1 MAAFKQKVSGVGK
14 NSSRSDQNLV
24 ERVQRVQRDAK
35 IQNASGASYST
46 RTNNEQLAQGTINT
60 PTASS
65 VTGQQEY
72 VNPIKAIPATAYSNT
87 NVPLSQAAP
96 GGPGDNTGMAEP
108 VDAIDPGSITA
119 RALLMANPNSAQ
131 LRALVEA
138 YNELG
143 M

>member
-1 MAAFKQKVSGVGK
+1 MAIQQKVSGVGK
-14 NSSRSDQNLV
+14 NSSRTDRNVV
-24 ERVQRVQRDAK
+24 ERTQRAQREATMA
-35 IQNASGASYST
+35 NASGGTYGS
-46 RTNNEQLAQGTINT
+46 RTNNEQLTQGTINT

-87 NVPLSQAAP
+87 QVPLSQSAP

-108 VDAIDPGSITA
+108 VDAVDPGSVMA
-119 RALLMANPNSAQ
+119 RALLAANPNSSQ
-131 LRALVEA
+131 LIALVEA

-143 M
+143 I

>member
-35 IQNASGASYST
+35 IQNASGATYTT

-65 VTGQQEY
+65 VTGREEY
-72 VNPIKAIPATAYSNT
+72 VNPIKAIPATAYSGT
-87 NVPLSQAAP
+87 DVPLSQSAP
-96 GGPGDNTGMAEP
+96 GGPGENTGMAEP
-108 VDAIDPGSITA
+108 VDAIDPGSVMA
-119 RALLMANPNSAQ
+119 RALLAANPNSSQ
-131 LRALVEA
+131 LIAIVEA

-143 M
+143 I

>member
-1 MAAFKQKVSGVGK
+1 MAFQQKVSGVGK
-14 NSSRSDQNLV
+14 NSSRTDRNVV
-24 ERVQRVQRDAK
+24 ERTQRVQRDAK
-35 IQNASGASYST
+35 IQNASGGTYSM

-65 VTGQQEY
+65 VTGQNEY

-96 GGPGDNTGMAEP
+96 GGPGDNTGLAEP

-119 RALLMANPNSAQ
+119 RALLLANPNSSQ

>member
-1 MAAFKQKVSGVGK
+1 MAMQQKVSGVGK

-24 ERVQRVQRDAK
+24 ERTQRVQRDAK
-35 IQNASGASYST
+35 IQNASGGKYAER
-46 RTNNEQLAQGTINT
+46 RTNEELGQGSITA

-65 VTGQQEY
+65 VTGQNEY

-87 NVPLSQAAP
+87 QVPLSQSAP

-108 VDAIDPGSITA
+108 VDAIDPGSVMA
-119 RALLMANPNSAQ
+119 RALLAANPNSSQ
-131 LRALVEA
+131 LIALVEA

-143 M
+143 I

>member
-1 MAAFKQKVSGVGK
+1 MAIQQKVSGVGK
-14 NSSRSDQNLV
+14 NSSRTDQNVV
-24 ERVQRVQRDAK
+24 ERTQRAQRGAR
-35 IQNASGASYST
+35 IENASGGTYGA

-87 NVPLSQAAP
+87 QVPLSQSAP

>member
-1 MAAFKQKVSGVGK
+1 MAFQQKVSGVGK
-14 NSSRSDQNLV
+14 NSSRSDRNLV
-24 ERVQRVQRDAK
+24 ERTQRVQRDAK
-35 IQNASGASYST
+35 IQNASGGTYSA

-65 VTGQQEY
+65 VTGQNQY

-87 NVPLSQAAP
+87 DVPLSQSAP

>member
-1 MAAFKQKVSGVGK
+1 MAIQQKVSGVGK
-14 NSSRSDQNLV
+14 NSSRTDQNVV
-24 ERVQRVQRDAK
+24 ERTQRAQRGAR
-35 IQNASGASYST
+35 IENASGGTYGT

-87 NVPLSQAAP
+87 QVPLSQSAP

>member
-1 MAAFKQKVSGVGK
+1 MAMQQKVSGVGA
-14 NSSRSDQNLV
+14 NSSRTDRNVV
-24 ERVQRVQRDAK
+24 ERTQRAQRGAK
-35 IQNASGASYST
+35 IENASGGTYGS
-46 RTNNEQLAQGTINT
+46 RMNNKQLAQGSATA

-87 NVPLSQAAP
+87 QVPLSQSAP

-108 VDAIDPGSITA
+108 VDAIDPGSVMA
-119 RALLMANPNSAQ
+119 RALLAANPNSSQ
-131 LRALVEA
+131 LIALVEA

-143 M
+143 I